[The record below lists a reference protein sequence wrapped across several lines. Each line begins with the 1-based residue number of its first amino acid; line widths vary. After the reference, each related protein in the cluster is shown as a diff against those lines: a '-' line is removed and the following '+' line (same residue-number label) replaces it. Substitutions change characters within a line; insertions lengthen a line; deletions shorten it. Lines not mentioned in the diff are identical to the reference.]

1 MKGVCVMSLARLV
14 GFERLFDRA
23 GPALF
28 LLLGGAL
35 AAAMVSVGD

>member
-1 MKGVCVMSLARLV
+1 MSLATLV

-28 LLLGGAL
+28 LILGGAL
-35 AAAMVSVGD
+35 AVALLSVGV